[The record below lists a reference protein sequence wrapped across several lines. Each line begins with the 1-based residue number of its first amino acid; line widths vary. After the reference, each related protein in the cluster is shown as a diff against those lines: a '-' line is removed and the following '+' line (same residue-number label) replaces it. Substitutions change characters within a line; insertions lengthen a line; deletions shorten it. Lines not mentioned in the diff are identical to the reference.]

1 MVRKKVVS
9 GESYTIPPELLKA
22 RFERRKKPWGPNDT
36 IALYKG
42 NPEIKG
48 FSECRNEEDPAEGS
62 SCQREERKEL
72 VKKWRVILSR

>member
-1 MVRKKVVS
+1 MPRKKVVS
-9 GESYTIPPELLKA
+9 DESYTIPPELLRA
-22 RFERRKKPWGPNDT
+22 RFERHKKPWGPNDT

-62 SCQREERKEL
+62 SSASEKKERS
-72 VKKWRVILSR
+72 W